1 MTSFWHRAG
10 RMKVLDVACVRIGR
24 RYLRLDVPRAMGIV
38 NVTPDSFSGDGFGD
52 DTSAAVARGLEM
64 FKQGADIVDVGGES
78 TRPGALPVS
87 IQEEISR
94 VCPVIERLNRKHP
107 GFISVDTMKPE
118 VAEAAIVAGAGIVND
133 VSGLRNRAMIDL
145 VSDTGSSIIIMHM
158 LGEPRTMQKNPRY
171 EDVVRDV
178 GRFLR
183 GRIRA
188 AEDSGIRPDR
198 IMIDP
203 GIGFGKT
210 LNHNLELLG
219 RLRELRSI
227 GKPIV
232 VGVSRKSF
240 IGKLTGTDADSRLEG
255 SIAAVVL
262 AIREGA
268 SIVRV
273 HDVAE
278 TVRALRV
285 ADGIM
290 KMTRIP

>member
-10 RMKVLDVACVRIGR
+10 RMKVLDVARVRIGR
-24 RYLRLDVPRAMGIV
+24 RYLRLDVPRVMGIV

-64 FKQGADIVDVGGES
+64 FNKGADIVDVGGES

-87 IQEEISR
+87 VQEEISR
-94 VCPVIERLNRKHP
+94 VCPVIERLNRKHR

-183 GRIRA
+183 GRITA

-198 IMIDP
+198 IMVDP

-240 IGKLTGTDADSRLEG
+240 IGKLTGMDADGRLEG

-290 KMTRIP
+290 KMTGIP